1 MTDKVSL
8 KDCTSPGSCDLSH
21 AAVVAIHDFHVEI
34 TIPVWLW
41 GLWVA
46 PWWGLNV
53 FDPRAPQHVPSH
65 RGVLAM
71 ARGMHMWQALMA
83 WWPITQQ
90 QQFLDASPW
99 GIQTS
104 LL

>member
-1 MTDKVSL
+1 MI
-8 KDCTSPGSCDLSH
+8 P
-21 AAVVAIHDFHVEI
+21 HVEI
-34 TIPVWLW
+34 KIPVWAW

-46 PWWGLNV
+46 LWWGLNV

-71 ARGMHMWQALMA
+71 AQGMHMWQALMA
-83 WWPITQQ
+83 WWPITLQQ
-90 QQFLDASPW
+90 RFLDASPW